1 MRSQHE
7 LPLVAALYACG
18 QRPHAAFYTPG
29 HKRGQGASEPL
40 AALLGKSVFQADLPE
55 LPDLDNLFA
64 PEGVIQQAQELAAAA
79 FGAERS
85 WFLANGSTCGIEAA
99 ILATCQPGEKIIL
112 PRNAHQS
119 AIAALILSGA
129 VPIFV
134 TPEYDPRWDLAYSIT
149 PHAVAQALEHHPD
162 AKAVMMVYPTYYGV
176 AGDVQAIATLTH
188 QHHIPLLVDEA
199 HGPHFAFHPDL
210 PISALEAGAD
220 LVVQSTHKV
229 LGAMTQAAM
238 LHMQG
243 DRLQPDRICRAL
255 QLVQSSSPS
264 YVLLASLDAAR
275 HQMALYGHDLMT
287 QTLGLAD
294 IARTQLRQIP
304 GLVVLDDTL
313 AGVTPGFAALDH
325 TRLTVDVTGLGL
337 TGFAADDLLHH
348 QLGVTAELPTLR
360 HLTFIISLGNTSD
373 DILRLVR
380 SFQTLAH
387 IQASSTIHPSLPV
400 PIPPPPPPKPPCLS
414 PRDAFFGSREQVAI
428 AQAIGRIS
436 AEWICPYPPGI
447 PVLIPGEVVT
457 PEAIAYLQTI
467 GTAGGLITGCADTT
481 LQILFVVKN

>member
-313 AGVTPGFAALDH
+313 AGATPGFAALDH

-387 IQASSTIHPSLPV
+387 IQASSTSHPSLPV

-414 PRDAFFGSREQVAI
+414 PRDAFFGSRETVAI